1 MAASPGTSPATHKEK
16 FMGQRTV
23 GIDLAIRGDHVA
35 RVLDNG
41 CPYGKPIRFRL
52 TSGSLADLVTR
63 LREGV
68 PPDSAITAV
77 MEPTGM
83 SWFPVALWL
92 KQAGIGVIRVKGQR
106 VRALRRYLSEHTK
119 TDAADAHVLGAI
131 PLFGGIAADQVYV
144 PDAEHHALQ
153 RLTRQRERLEDEVTA
168 IKRRLLD
175 LVRWACPALE
185 TVLPD
190 LRTNLSLAVLHDLLD
205 PALVA
210 KTRRT
215 TLLRFVARHASGN
228 HPHTGPFAEALVD
241 GLKHA
246 AAETQRLH
254 GIAVDF
260 TLLQLE
266 VALEVDRL
274 RLLEAQLT
282 RLGRAVEV
290 LYAKLH
296 PSDSLRTIPGIGI
309 ALAPLVLG
317 VLHEAHR
324 FTGLHQLRGFC
335 GMFPRVNS
343 SGGADKPGQAI
354 TQAGNNRIKRALY
367 LAADAARRIDPG
379 LAEVYWRLMV
389 RKGHHHK
396 QALCAV
402 AMRLVNRIGKVLRSG
417 EAYQLRDTDG
427 TPISVA
433 EGKLIVAERFSIP
446 AEIRNARRRH
456 RLDPRPK
463 ATVAIAGSARASAL
477 PGRFRLHSV
486 T

>member
-1 MAASPGTSPATHKEK
+1 
-16 FMGQRTV
+16 MGHRTV

-35 RVLDNG
+35 RILDNG
-41 CPYGKPIRFRL
+41 QPYGKPIRFRL
-52 TSGSLADLVTR
+52 TSESLGNLVAR
-63 LREGV
+63 LRTGLV
-68 PPDSAITAV
+68 PDSTITAV

-92 KQAGIGVIRVKGQR
+92 KQAGIKVIRVKGQR

-119 TDAADAHVLGAI
+119 TDAADAYVLGAI
-131 PLFGGIAADQVYV
+131 PMFGGIPAEPVYV
-144 PDAEHHALQ
+144 PNAERHALQ

-175 LVRWACPALE
+175 LIRWACPAIE
-185 TVLPD
+185 AVLPD
-190 LRTNLSLAVLHDLLD
+190 LRTNLSRAILHDLFD
-205 PALVA
+205 PAVVA

-215 TLLRFVARHASGN
+215 TLLRFIAKNASGN

-241 GLKHA
+241 GLILA
-246 AAETQRLH
+246 AAETKRLH

-260 TLLQLE
+260 GLVQLE

-282 RLGRAVEV
+282 RLGREIEA
-290 LYAKLH
+290 LYVKLH
-296 PSDSLRTIPGIGI
+296 PTDALRTIPGIGL
-309 ALAPLVLG
+309 ALGPLVLG
-317 VLHEAHR
+317 VLHEATR
-324 FTGLHQLRGFC
+324 FAGLHQLRGFC

-354 TQAGNNRIKRALY
+354 TQSGNNRIKRALY

-402 AMRLVNRIGKVLRSG
+402 ATRLVNRIGKVLRTG
-417 EAYQLRDTDG
+417 QAYELRDPDG
-427 TPISVA
+427 MMITVA
-433 EGKLIVAERFSIP
+433 EGRAIVAERFSIP

-456 RLDPRPK
+456 RPDAAPGLTG
-463 ATVAIAGSARASAL
+463 AAAST
-477 PGRFRLHSV
+477 G
-486 T
+486 